1 MEEDN
6 KEVKTIDSNDW
17 QNLSFL
23 ELLEQKNILFD
34 RYEFL
39 RSKGYPYA
47 STLIPALH
55 KIEDIMQTKI

>member
-1 MEEDN
+1 MESEI
-6 KEVKTIDSNDW
+6 KIIDSEKW
-17 QNLSFL
+17 PNLSFL

-47 STLIPALH
+47 NTLVNALN
-55 KIEDIMQTKI
+55 KIEEIMQTKI